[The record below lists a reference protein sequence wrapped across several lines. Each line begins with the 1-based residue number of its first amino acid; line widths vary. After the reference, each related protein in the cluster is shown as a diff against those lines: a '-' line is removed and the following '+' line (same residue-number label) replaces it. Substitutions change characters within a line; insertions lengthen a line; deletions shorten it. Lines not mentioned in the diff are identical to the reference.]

1 MKTLMLTTLG
11 IVTAVGAGLLA
22 CGQTRAKG
30 DEAASVPKVSLL
42 IPAEFPKH
50 QIRVILEFDI
60 PEGWHTYWPGQNDTG
75 TPIVTTWKL
84 PDGFT
89 VSKPRFPSPTR
100 HIGGGELLD
109 YALEGK
115 FVVHYTISP
124 PRRGDDGWAPSPVKV
139 PISVQVDYLV
149 CREACVPHTATL
161 QGEGIVKSFDRPV
174 DLHESAMREV
184 ELWRTHPQV
193 LPERQKWEPATTVSR
208 PKWRWE
214 TIDGSETLIIFATKT
229 HKADAPKHLEFYPYE
244 DSAELLNPITSGITD
259 TGELKLT
266 FKPQGKLKPG
276 DKPKPVYGVVRVGSG
291 PTSPTYEIKI
301 DLPAAADTTAAKPA
315 ESPVPLPPPLP
326 PAGNN
331 PSTVSPAK

>member
-11 IVTAVGAGLLA
+11 IVTVLGAGLLA
-22 CGQTRAKG
+22 FAQTAAKG
-30 DEAASVPKVSLL
+30 DEAERGPKVQLQVESVPLARMLVAK
-42 IPAEFPKH
+42 
-50 QIRVILEFDI
+50 LEFDI

-75 TPIVTTWKL
+75 SPIITTWTL
-84 PDGFT
+84 PDGYT

-100 HIGGGELLD
+100 HVGGGELLD

-115 FVVHYTISP
+115 FAVLYTITPP
-124 PRRGDDGWAPSPVKV
+124 PRGGTGIAALTPEKV
-139 PISVQVDYLV
+139 PVAVQVDYLV
-149 CREACVPHTATL
+149 CKEACVPHTATL
-161 QGEGIVKSFDRPV
+161 QGEGTVEAHARPGCG
-174 DLHESAMREV
+174 HEAGMKEV
-184 ELWRTHPQV
+184 ELRRTHPVV
-193 LPERQKWEPATTVSR
+193 LPEWQKWEPATTVSR

-214 TIDGSETLIIFATKT
+214 TLGRSETLIIFATKT
-229 HKADAPKHLEFYPYE
+229 HKAPAPKHLEFYPYE

-301 DLPAAADTTAAKPA
+301 DLPAAAKPA
-315 ESPVPLPPPLP
+315 ESSAPLPPPLP